1 MRTWEPTPGR
11 RRLPAAVLLSSLV
24 GCTVAFTLSGRPAAR
39 DSAEVLLAANR
50 LERLVVDL
58 DRGELGYVATGDSG
72 VLSPWH
78 AAHAAIAR
86 QAATLQRL
94 AAADSPEQGR
104 RAREIVRSA
113 MAYMHEHA
121 EPLMRTARQD
131 RAVARA
137 VLARAE
143 GQRRIAAIR
152 HQFDGFADV
161 QHRLALAHERDALP
175 TMRRMLA
182 MAAGAS
188 GSLLLIFLVIGY
200 VRRGAEVR
208 SLAVDPAGHGPRA
221 RDGLRRVATLVA
233 REAEP
238 AEVWEASAAEIGA
251 ALGAEHAMITRYDAG
266 DVATV
271 VGHWSAP
278 GVPRIMPPLGGHWPV
293 EDEPVTDLVCRTG
306 RAAHLR
312 ADVPAVGEIG
322 AWIRA
327 NGIRRMAGIR
337 SWPTTGCGEWPTV
350 LSRGHAP
357 WSAGTEETM
366 REFAMLIGIAVAR
379 ARRDAELVASR
390 VRLVE
395 AADAARRRAERE
407 LHERTQQRLVTV
419 GLELRVVE
427 AAIPPWLSGLRDK
440 VSAAV
445 GDVATII
452 EELQAMARELHP
464 AFLGRGGLEA
474 SLRPLAR
481 RAGIPVELDVRP
493 GERPPANVAVT
504 IYYVVSEALRN
515 AAAHAHA
522 PLVRVVLDL
531 GDPVRLSVHDDG
543 IGGARYFAGSALS
556 TLRDRVEA
564 LGGTFAINSPPGVGT
579 TVRVTISTTGA
590 PGRTPGDPRGHADGL

>member
-1 MRTWEPTPGR
+1 MPGV
-11 RRLPAAVLLSSLV
+11 RRLLAACLLSAFV

-58 DRGELGYVATGDSG
+58 ERGELGYVATGDSG

-94 AAADSPEQGR
+94 AAEDSPEQGL

-113 MAYMHEHA
+113 MSYMHEHA
-121 EPLMRTARQD
+121 EPLMRTAQQD

-137 VLARAE
+137 VVTRAE

-152 HQFDGFADV
+152 HQFDRFADV

-188 GSLLLIFLVIGY
+188 GSLLLIFLVVGY
-200 VRRGAEVR
+200 VRRGPEVR
-208 SLAVDPAGHGPRA
+208 SLAVDPAGHGRLT

-238 AEVWEASAAEIGA
+238 AEVWEASAVEMGG
-251 ALGAEHAMITRYDAG
+251 ALGAQHAMITRFDAEG
-266 DVATV
+266 VATV

-278 GVPRIMPPLGGHWPV
+278 GVPQTTPPPGGRWPV
-293 EDEPVTDLVCRTG
+293 EDETVTDLVGRTG
-306 RAAHLR
+306 RPAHLR
-312 ADVPAVGEIG
+312 ADMPAVGGIG

-327 NGIRRMAGIR
+327 NGIRQMIGHPIVADDRLWGMA
-337 SWPTTGCGEWPTV
+337 TV
-350 LSRGHAP
+350 LTCRSVP
-357 WSAGTEETM
+357 WPGGTEETM
-366 REFAMLIGIAVAR
+366 REFAILVGTAIAN
-379 ARRDAELVASR
+379 ARRHAELAASR

-395 AADAARRRAERE
+395 AADAVRRRTERE
-407 LHERTQQRLVTV
+407 LHEKTQQRLVTV
-419 GLELRVVE
+419 GLELRIVE
-427 AAIPPWLSGLRDK
+427 DALPPGLDELRDK
-440 VSAAV
+440 VSEAAR
-445 GDVATII
+445 DIAEITDD
-452 EELQAMARELHP
+452 LQAVARELHP
-464 AFLGRGGLEA
+464 AFLGAGGLEA
-474 SLRPLAR
+474 SLRALAR
-481 RAGIPVELDVRP
+481 RAGLPVELDIRP
-493 GERPPANVAVT
+493 GARPPTSVAVT

-522 PLVRVVLDL
+522 PLVRVTVEL

-543 IGGARYFAGSALS
+543 IGGAQPFPGSALS

-564 LGGTFAINSPPGVGT
+564 LGGTFVIDSPPGVGT
-579 TVRVTISTTGA
+579 TLRVTISTAEAT
-590 PGRTPGDPRGHADGL
+590 GRTPPDRRGHAEGL